1 MIDARLY
8 KLVTAAALVATIA
21 ACADAPLQK
30 NMTAP
35 DGLGYAVF
43 LPPPGNS
50 TVQTAEPER
59 LEVCKRY
66 QMNGGSIPASTNFNF
81 LSAFTPGDNGPF
93 SITSAADNVYACR
106 EVYLD
111 GGIGGN
117 VTVREPPIPGFTT
130 FVSREEVI
138 SGAVSVLV
146 DEAQDSVLTGR
157 VGGSG
162 GGATQGQL
170 FLFTNVEN
178 VIPPPQDGGCT
189 YTQGYWKN
197 HSSGKKFDAGWND
210 ADIGGPNATFY
221 YSGKTWINLFN
232 TAPKGNAY
240 IILAHQFM
248 AAKLNIE
255 NGASPAP
262 AEYALAATFFNTPA
276 NTLSFAYSKATQDQ
290 LKAWGL
296 VLAGFNEGL
305 TGPGHCSDEV
315 LK

>member
-8 KLVTAAALVATIA
+8 RIVTAAALAATIV
-21 ACADAPLQK
+21 ACSEASLDK
-30 NMTAP
+30 DMTAP
-35 DGLGYAVF
+35 GGLKLGVF
-43 LPPPGNS
+43 NPGGG
-50 TVQTAEPER
+50 TTQTAQGER

-66 QMNGGSIPASTNFNF
+66 QMNGGSVPVSTSFDFSSVADPASNQ
-81 LSAFTPGDNGPF
+81 SF

-106 EVYLD
+106 EIWQD
-111 GGIGGN
+111 GGVGGN
-117 VTVREPPIPGFTT
+117 VTVTEPAITGFTT

-138 SGAVSVLV
+138 SGAVSILV
-146 DEAQDSVLTGR
+146 DEAQTNTLTGR

-162 GGATQGQL
+162 GGSTQGQL
-170 FLFTNVEN
+170 FLFTNVEDI
-178 VIPPPQDGGCT
+178 VDEGDGCT
-189 YTQGYWKN
+189 YTQGYWKT
-197 HSSGKKFDAGWND
+197 HSAGTKLDAGWND
-210 ADIGGPNATFY
+210 ADVGGPNATFY

-276 NTLSFAYSKATQDQ
+276 NTLNFAYSPATVSQ
-290 LKAWGL
+290 LKTWAAAL
-296 VLAGFNEGL
+296 DQFNNGI
-305 TGPGHCSDEV
+305 TGPGHCSDEILV
-315 LK
+315 Q